1 MKIMIKLPNK
11 LFAMIVLVYQ
21 TVKLNSTLRGTGE
34 IFTIYV
40 VTETQ
45 LHKEGTQ
52 SFASSKKIQ
61 TPT

>member
-1 MKIMIKLPNK
+1 MIKLPNK

-21 TVKLNSTLRGTGE
+21 TVKLKFNIKRDGRNN
-34 IFTIYV
+34 FTIYV

-45 LHKEGTQ
+45 LLKEGTQ